1 MENHMRNIILIGF
14 MGAGKTAVG
23 NRLSKQLGYEYIDT
37 DQYIEEKEGMTISNI
52 FAEKGEEY
60 FRNLETAVI
69 KELMLRDK
77 PTIFSTGGGMPL
89 REENAQLLKELGVV
103 VYLKAVADTIYNRV
117 KGDTKRP
124 LLQCDDPKQKIV
136 DLLKIRNPKYEA
148 ACNYAVCVD
157 HKDIR
162 TVAQEVAK
170 LL

>member
-1 MENHMRNIILIGF
+1 MRNIILIGF

-157 HKDIR
+157 HKGSR
-162 TVAQEVAK
+162 MMAQEVAK